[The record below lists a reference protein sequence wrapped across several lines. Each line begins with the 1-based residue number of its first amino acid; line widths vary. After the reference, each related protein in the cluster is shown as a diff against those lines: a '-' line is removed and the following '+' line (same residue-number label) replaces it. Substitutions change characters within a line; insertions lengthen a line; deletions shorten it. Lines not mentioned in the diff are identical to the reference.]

1 VGRRQAP
8 HRLYYMALPKARRGT
23 LAARE
28 RRLAFAMLAPA
39 LLIVFLVVLFP
50 VLANFWI
57 SLKEVRLGDLRPP
70 APLLRERVLTAPEQ
84 PGDVLAI
91 RYQTRNSSP
100 RGRISNVTLHATL
113 PAGLEPV
120 ELDER
125 CQVAGRRLRCDL
137 GDWEGGRRENLELSF
152 RAGPEYFRAEV
163 DEDKPTS
170 ATLRGRAVGVLTSPD
185 FTLRNFRFVLSGSE
199 FWPAF
204 WVTIVYT
211 VGGSVFSILLGLF
224 AAQLLNVRFPGQG
237 FLRGLFL
244 FPYVAPVIAVAF
256 TWAFFLDPFSG
267 SLNLLGVEFGLF
279 DRPIAFLSQR
289 NIEFSLFGLS
299 FDFPLALSTVIA
311 FEAWRYF
318 PFAFLF
324 ILARFQAMPRD
335 MYEAAEVDGASPL
348 QQFRWIT
355 LPQLVGVLSTLF
367 LLRFIWTFNKFDDI
381 FLLTGGAAGTETL
394 TIQVYDNAFARA
406 DIGAGAATAV
416 LLFFILAI
424 FMLLYF
430 RFVPEEA

>member
-1 VGRRQAP
+1 MTTRPR
-8 HRLYYMALPKARRGT
+8 KRRG

-28 RRLAFAMLAPA
+28 RRLAIFMLAPA
-39 LLIVFLVVLFP
+39 LTIVFLVVIFP
-50 VLANFWI
+50 VIANFWI
-57 SLKEVRLGDLRPP
+57 SLKEVRLGDLR
-70 APLLRERVLTAPEQ
+70 APTPVLRERVTSQPEQ
-84 PGDVLAI
+84 PGDTLEVV
-91 RYQTRNSSP
+91 YQLRNSSP
-100 RGRISNVTLHATL
+100 RAGINNVTITGAV
-113 PAGLEPV
+113 PAGLEPG
-120 ELDER
+120 ELDDQCSVE
-125 CQVAGRRLRCDL
+125 GGRLRCEL
-137 GDWEGGRRENLELSF
+137 GDWEGGHRDTLELAFIASDAYF
-152 RAGPEYFRAEV
+152 AGDVEARA
-163 DEDKPTS
+163 PTAAS
-170 ATLRGRAVGVLTSPD
+170 ASGVSLGVLGSLD
-185 FTLRNFRFVLSGSE
+185 FTLDNFRYVLSGSH
-199 FWPAF
+199 FWPSF
-204 WVTIVYT
+204 WITIVYT
-211 VGGSVFSILLGLF
+211 LGGAVFSILLGLF

-267 SLNLLGVEFGLF
+267 SLNLLGVEYGFF
-279 DRPIAFLSQR
+279 DQAIPFLSQR
-289 NIEFSLFGLS
+289 TIELSFLGVS

-394 TIQVYDNAFARA
+394 TIRVYDNAFARA

-416 LLFFILAI
+416 ILFVILAV
-424 FMLLYF
+424 FMVLYF
-430 RFVPEEA
+430 KFVPEEA

>member
-1 VGRRQAP
+1 MTIITRKKVRR
-8 HRLYYMALPKARRGT
+8 KRGS

-28 RRLAFAMLAPA
+28 RRLAFAMLAPGFA
-39 LLIVFLVVLFP
+39 IVFLVVLFP

-57 SLKEVRLGDLRPP
+57 SFKDVRLGDLRAPV
-70 APLLRERVLTAPEQ
+70 PLLRERVVSAPEE
-84 PGDVLAI
+84 PGERLEL
-91 RYQTRNSSP
+91 RYQLRNSSP
-100 RGRISNVTLHATL
+100 RAGIAAVTVRGTL

-120 ELDER
+120 EFDQR
-125 CQVAGRRLRCDL
+125 CAAAEGRLRCEL
-137 GDWEGGRRENLELSF
+137 GSWEGGERENLELAF
-152 RAGPEYFRAEV
+152 VAGPEYFEAET
-163 DEDKPTS
+163 DARSPTG
-170 ATLRGRAVGVLTSPD
+170 ATVSGRAVSVLTNLR
-185 FTLRNFRFVLSGSE
+185 FTLRNFRFVLSGGE
-199 FWPAF
+199 FWPTF
-204 WVTIVYT
+204 WVTIGYT

-224 AAQLLNVRFPGQG
+224 AAQLLNARFPGQG

-279 DRPIAFLSQR
+279 ERPIAFLSQR
-289 NIEFSLFGLS
+289 SIEFDLFGLALTV
-299 FDFPLALSTVIA
+299 PLALSTVIA

-355 LPQLVGVLSTLF
+355 LPQLFGVLSTLF

-416 LLFFILAI
+416 VLFLILAL
-424 FMLLYF
+424 FMVLYF
-430 RFVPEEA
+430 RFVPEEF

>member
-1 VGRRQAP
+1 MFDRNSR
-8 HRLYYMALPKARRGT
+8 HLS

-28 RRLAFAMLAPA
+28 RRLAFIMLAPGF
-39 LLIVFLVVLFP
+39 LIVFLVVLFP

-57 SLKEVRLGDLRPP
+57 SLKEVRLGDLR
-70 APLLRERVLTAPEQ
+70 AAEAVLRERVSSRPQQ
-84 PGDVLAI
+84 PGDALSV
-91 RYQTRNSSP
+91 RYQLRNSSP
-100 RGRISNVTLHATL
+100 RSGISDVTVNARL
-113 PAGLEPV
+113 PEGLEPR

-125 CQVAGRRLRCDL
+125 CQVSGRRLRCEL
-137 GDWEGGRRENLELSF
+137 GDWPGGHRENLELAF
-152 RAGPEYFRAEV
+152 RASAAYFEQEHDRRS
-163 DEDKPTS
+163 PTS
-170 ATLRGRAVGVLTSPD
+170 ATVTGRSSSALLSPQ
-185 FTLRNFRFVLSGSE
+185 FSLRNFRFVLSGNE
-199 FWPAF
+199 FWPALR
-204 WVTIVYT
+204 VTLWYT
-211 VGGSVFSILLGLF
+211 LGGTVLSILLGLF
-224 AAQLLNVRFPGQG
+224 AAQLLNARFAGRG

-256 TWAFFLDPFSG
+256 AWVFFLDPFSG
-267 SLNLLGVEFGLF
+267 SLNLLAVEFGLL
-279 DRPIAFLSQR
+279 DAPVPFLSQR
-289 NIEFSLFGLS
+289 SLELKLLGQSLRL
-299 FDFPLALSTVIA
+299 PLALSSVIA

-335 MYEAAEVDGASPL
+335 MYEAAEVDGATPF

-416 LLFFILAI
+416 VLFFILAL
-424 FMLLYF
+424 FMVLYF
-430 RFVPEEA
+430 RFVPEEG

>member
-1 VGRRQAP
+1 
-8 HRLYYMALPKARRGT
+8 
-23 LAARE
+23 
-28 RRLAFAMLAPA
+28 MLAPA
-39 LLIVFLVVLFP
+39 FAIVFLVVLFP
-50 VLANFWI
+50 VVANFWI
-57 SLKEVRLGDLRPP
+57 SLKDVRLGDLR
-70 APLLRERVLTAPEQ
+70 APTPVLRERVASQPEE
-84 PGDVLAI
+84 PGDTLRV
-91 RYQTRNSSP
+91 RYQMRNSSP
-100 RGRISNVTLHATL
+100 RGEIANVVIRGTL
-113 PAGLEPV
+113 PAGLEPID
-120 ELDER
+120 LDER
-125 CQVAGRRLRCDL
+125 CEVTGERLQCALGR
-137 GDWEGGRRENLELSF
+137 WEGGYRENLLLEF
-152 RAGPEYFRAEV
+152 QAGQEYFAGNA
-163 DEDKPTS
+163 DESSPTG
-170 ATLRGRAVGVLTSPD
+170 ATIRGRSIGVLGSLD

-199 FWPAF
+199 FWPSF
-204 WVTIVYT
+204 WITIVYT
-211 VGGSVFSILLGLF
+211 LGGTVFSILLGLF

-256 TWAFFLDPFSG
+256 AWAFFLDPFSG
-267 SLNLLGVEFGLF
+267 SLNLLGVEYGLF
-279 DRPIAFLSQR
+279 ERPIPFLSQR
-289 NIEFSLFGLS
+289 NIALELFGLG
-299 FDFPLALSTVIA
+299 FTLPLALTTVIA

-355 LPQLVGVLSTLF
+355 LPQLFGVLSTLF

-416 LLFFILAI
+416 ILFFILAI
-424 FMLLYF
+424 FMILYF
-430 RFVPEEA
+430 KFIPEEA

>member
-1 VGRRQAP
+1 MTV
-8 HRLYYMALPKARRGT
+8 PKRPRNRTPGS

-28 RRLAFAMLAPA
+28 RRLAFAMLAPGFA
-39 LLIVFLVVLFP
+39 IVFLVVLFP

-70 APLLRERVLTAPEQ
+70 VPVLRERVLSAPEA
-84 PGDVLAI
+84 PGDLLEL
-91 RYQTRNSSP
+91 RYQMRNSSP
-100 RGRISNVTLHATL
+100 RAGIAAVTLRATL

-125 CQVAGRRLRCDL
+125 CTIRDDRLSCL
-137 GDWEGGRRENLELSF
+137 VGDWEGGQRENLELSF
-152 RAGPEYFRAEV
+152 VAASEYFGAGVNERS
-163 DEDKPTS
+163 PTA
-170 ATLRGRAVGVLTSPD
+170 ATVSGRAAGVLANLE

-204 WVTIVYT
+204 WVTIGYT
-211 VGGSVFSILLGLF
+211 LGGSVFSILLGLF

-237 FLRGLFL
+237 LLRGLFL

-267 SLNLLGVEFGLF
+267 SLNLLGVEFGF
-279 DRPIAFLSQR
+279 FERPIAFLSQR
-289 NIEFSLFGLS
+289 SFDLAFFGLTLS
-299 FDFPLALSTVIA
+299 IPLALSTVIA

-416 LLFFILAI
+416 LLFFILAV
-424 FMLLYF
+424 FMMLYF
-430 RFVPEEA
+430 RFVPEGA